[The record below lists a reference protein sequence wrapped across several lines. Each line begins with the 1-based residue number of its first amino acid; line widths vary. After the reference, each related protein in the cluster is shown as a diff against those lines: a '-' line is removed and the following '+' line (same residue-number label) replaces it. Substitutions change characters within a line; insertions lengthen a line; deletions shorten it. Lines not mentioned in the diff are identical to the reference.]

1 MLNNNYIKTII
12 SLIKRKEKMKKTM
25 ITLALLTTFASQA
38 AFVSFISDSKYNIA
52 SNDPSSE
59 TGQIVGGGEY
69 VSSEPSTGGGSEP
82 VAPSCEGP
90 ELTKRQL
97 QDLVMSGGDYSKA
110 CVGTITDFSL
120 VFMNRNVN
128 YDITNWDVSSGED
141 FSGMFEGSSFN
152 QDISKWNVSNGN
164 NFYGM
169 FNNAQNFN
177 QDISGW
183 NVSNGQN
190 FGSMFMYARAFNQ
203 DISGWNVSNG
213 TNFSSMFS
221 ATRDFNQNIGGW
233 NVSNGRNFSYMF
245 DNAKAFNQDISSWN
259 VSNGNNFN
267 RMFRSANV
275 FNQDISG
282 WDVTAATS
290 WYDFNQ
296 NYPVVLVS
304 ENIPA
309 KFR

>member
-1 MLNNNYIKTII
+1 MKKTII
-12 SLIKRKEKMKKTM
+12 
-25 ITLALLTTFASQA
+25 TLTLLATFASNA

-69 VSSEPSTGGGSEP
+69 VASEPSTGGGSEP

-141 FSGMFEGSSFN
+141 FSGMFEGSS
-152 QDISKWNVSNGN
+152 
-164 NFYGM
+164 
-169 FNNAQNFN
+169 FN